1 MLKITIPGEGTL
13 ELKHI
18 VLDFNGT
25 MACDGNLI
33 PGVEERLNLLAEK
46 LDVHIITADTFGF
59 CRTSCRGINGCV
71 SILSSE
77 IGAPEK
83 KKYVEALGAESVVA
97 VGNGSNDT
105 LMLSRS
111 ALGITIMGPEGTS
124 AKAIQAADVI
134 ARDINTALDMLLSP
148 KRLIA
153 TLRL

>member
-1 MLKITIPGEGTL
+1 MLTVTIPGKRTL

-25 MACDGNLI
+25 MACDGYLI
-33 PGVEERLNLLAEK
+33 PGVKERLNLLAEK
-46 LDVHIITADTFGF
+46 LEVHILTADTFGL
-59 CRTSCRGINGCV
+59 CKTSCRGINGCI

-83 KKYVEALGAESVVA
+83 EKYVESLGTESVIA
-97 VGNGSNDT
+97 VGNGANDA
-105 LMLSRS
+105 LMLSRA
-111 ALGITIMGPEGTS
+111 ALGIMIMGLEG
-124 AKAIQAADVI
+124 AAVKALQTADVI
-134 ARDINTALDMLLSP
+134 ARDINSALDMLLNP

>member
-13 ELKHI
+13 KLKHI

-33 PGVEERLNLLAEK
+33 AGVEERLNLLAEK

-83 KKYVEALGAESVVA
+83 EKYVEVLGAESVVA

-105 LMLSRS
+105 LMLSSS

-134 ARDINTALDMLLSP
+134 ASDINTALDMLLNP